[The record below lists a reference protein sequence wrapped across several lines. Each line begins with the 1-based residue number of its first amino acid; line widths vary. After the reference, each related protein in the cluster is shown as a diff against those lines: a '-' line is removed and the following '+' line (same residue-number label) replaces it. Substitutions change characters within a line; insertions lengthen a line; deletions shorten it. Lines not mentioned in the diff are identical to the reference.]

1 MAAEPTPPREE
12 TRELQLREGRT
23 LALASADGQELVEIR
38 GPSGVLELRIR
49 LTEQGPVLEIETVH
63 LSLRA
68 AESVDIDCKDFNVS
82 ADRVGLRSEG
92 EMTLSGKAD
101 VRVDADG
108 EVHVQGEMIY
118 LN

>member
-1 MAAEPTPPREE
+1 MAAADPAQS
-12 TRELQLREGRT
+12 RELQLRQGRT
-23 LALASADGQELVEIR
+23 LTIGAEGDDGLVEIR
-38 GPSGVLELRIR
+38 GPSGTLELRIR
-49 LTEQGPVLEIETVH
+49 MTDKGPVLEMETLR

-68 AESVDIDCKDFNVS
+68 AESIDIETKDFNVNAERS
-82 ADRVGLRSEG
+82 VALSSEG

-108 EVHVQGEMIY
+108 EVHVTGDIIY

>member
-1 MAAEPTPPREE
+1 VAGADPSEK
-12 TRELQLREGRT
+12 RELELHRGRT
-23 LALASADGQELVEIR
+23 LTLASSGDDDLVEIR
-38 GPSGVLELRIR
+38 DSSGQLQLRVR
-49 LTEQGPVLEIETVH
+49 MTPEGPVLEVETVR

-68 AESVDIDCKDFNVS
+68 SEAVDIETKEFNVN
-82 ADRVGLRSEG
+82 AERSLGFSSQG
-92 EMTLSGKAD
+92 EITLSGKAD